1 MFHYLGGVPNCH
13 SLRKLSLRCVSLD
26 ENVLQTLFNSCSLI
40 VSFILKLCKGLEKI
54 EVLNLQKIK
63 SISIKAFGNQ
73 RVKIKAPTLE
83 HLSYSYEY
91 SYRYE
96 RKTLDDVECQSLKSL
111 KLKNVSLSDGCL
123 NNLISRSE
131 FLKVLKICYCEG
143 IRDIDSSNLVS
154 LKYTGFQI
162 PELKM
167 ASESSKLKHSKFILN
182 IPSDLNATWF
192 CKLRKFLSN
201 LTSSSQV
208 FIDFFL
214 DAMRSTSKV

>member
-83 HLSYSYEY
+83 HLS
-91 SYRYE
+91 
-96 RKTLDDVECQSLKSL
+96 K
-111 KLKNVSLSDGCL
+111 
-123 NNLISRSE
+123 

-182 IPSDLNATWF
+182 IPSDLNAT
-192 CKLRKFLSN
+192 
-201 LTSSSQV
+201 
-208 FIDFFL
+208 
-214 DAMRSTSKV
+214 